1 MDVTETQQI
10 TARTIEKV
18 VVHPLVLRN
27 IVDDYN
33 RVAKK
38 SGKRVVG
45 VLLGVAPMVSLMSS
59 TATECPS
66 RRMTKTHVAGFFY
79 HKHHRSM
86 LQLFHGI
93 NDMVGWYSTGPE
105 LRDND
110 LDVHAPFCQ
119 YAPNPVLVVIDVG
132 LGIPTNAY
140 YTMSSLEK
148 IEKEVFVRAS
158 VEIAPHEVKEDSG
171 EEHLLCEFQ
180 DTTTE
185 IAPKRMTLGGVSFVD
200 AMESYMEFYKNQ
212 VRISVEGYDI
222 SLRAVDLDISLVNHF
237 SSCGNVEFV
246 KVPRD
251 PVTNAINGTSTTVVL
266 GGKGA
271 AEKALALN
279 GSDVGGWRASVKI
292 LPPALSSLRS
302 GLTTRE
308 AARQYVAHFKRYK
321 SRGITVKG
329 YDYSLCEADVKRALV
344 NYFSSCGEITDV
356 FVFKRRALVYFF
368 EYEAVENALKV
379 CRPSQ
384 RRVTGTCFRA
394 RAMPIPKRLIVHG
407 PDSCLATPTY

>member
-1 MDVTETQQI
+1 M
-10 TARTIEKV
+10 
-18 VVHPLVLRN
+18 
-27 IVDDYN
+27 
-33 RVAKK
+33 
-38 SGKRVVG
+38 
-45 VLLGVAPMVSLMSS
+45 LL
-59 TATECPS
+59 
-66 RRMTKTHVAGFFY
+66 
-79 HKHHRSM
+79 
-86 LQLFHGI
+86 LFHGI

-110 LDVHAPFCQ
+110 LDVQAQFCQ

-158 VEIAPHEVKEDSG
+158 LEIPPHEVKEDSG
-171 EEHLLCEFQ
+171 EEHLLREFK

-185 IAPKRMTLGGVSFVD
+185 TAPKRMTLGGVSFVD

-266 GGKGA
+266 RGKGA

-321 SRGITVKG
+321 SRVITVKG

-344 NYFSSCGEITDV
+344 NYFSSCGETNNNLFGQSSYLENQSLFGQPQNFSHVPGANHDE
-356 FVFKRRALVYFF
+356 KMM
-368 EYEAVENALKV
+368 VENQMIDQPLDSFSSLMQMDVQDDHNSLPLLAAASPEEFKQ
-379 CRPSQ
+379 SQ
-384 RRVTGTCFRA
+384 
-394 RAMPIPKRLIVHG
+394 MMIKNKDIVHRHDTSNPSSSNSSFTQDHHQPWCDTIDDEAG
-407 PDSCLATPTY
+407 DSYWKEIME